1 MSHLAAPRSALPS
14 RRRLRRPAILAPLAV
29 RDFGLLW
36 AGDAVSLVGDGVF
49 TVAIAWQVYA
59 LSNAPTAHAI
69 VGLARVV
76 PMVGFVLFSGA
87 LADRLDRRRL
97 MIAGAALPGA
107 AVAVLAV
114 LALGGTLALWQIWA
128 ISAVV
133 GLGRAI
139 SGPAAG
145 AIVPELVPAHLL
157 VQANSLEQLMRPLAM
172 TLVGPALGGVLI
184 AAVGAGSAFA
194 FDAAS
199 FGVAVLAL
207 SAIRPR
213 PRVREGEPSSLLAD
227 LREGVAF
234 VRRHT
239 WIWGTLGVATVWVLV
254 IVGPFEVLVPFVLKN
269 ELHAGPHEFGL
280 VYAAGGIGA
289 IVAAFGMGQ
298 LGLPRR
304 NVTVMLLGWGAGCA
318 AVVGIGLASSSWQ
331 AGVAMGISESLFT
344 VGEIIWITLLQ
355 SLVPGELLGRVRSI
369 DWLLSVGLLPVGYAL
384 TGPVAEI
391 LGSRETL
398 VGAGVLSTV
407 LVVATLL
414 LPRMREP
421 EGRLS

>member
-1 MSHLAAPRSALPS
+1 MSNLAAPCSALPF
-14 RRRLRRPAILAPLAV
+14 RRRPSILEPLAV

-36 AGDAVSLVGDGVF
+36 AGDSVSLVGDGVF

-59 LSNAPTAHAI
+59 LSNAPTALAV

-97 MIAGAALPGA
+97 LLAGAALPGA
-107 AVAVLAV
+107 AVAVLA
-114 LALGGTLALWQIWA
+114 ALTLAGAVELWHVWA

-139 SGPAAG
+139 SGPASS
-145 AIVPELVPAHLL
+145 AIVPELVPASLL
-157 VQANSLEQLMRPLAM
+157 VQANSLTQLMRPLAM
-172 TLVGPALGGVLI
+172 TLVGPALGGILI
-184 AAVGAGSAFA
+184 AAVGPGSAFA

-199 FGVAVLAL
+199 FGVGVVALLA
-207 SAIRPR
+207 ITPR
-213 PRVREGEPSSLLAD
+213 PAARENVETSLLAD
-227 LREGVAF
+227 LREGFAF

-239 WIWGTLGVATVWVLV
+239 WIWGTLVVATVWVLV

-269 ELHAGPHEFGL
+269 ELGAGPHEFGL
-280 VYAAGGIGA
+280 VYAAGGVGA
-289 IVAAFGMGQ
+289 IAAGLGMGQ

-304 NVTVMLLGWGAGCA
+304 NVTVMLLAWGTGCG
-318 AVVGIGLASSSWQ
+318 AVIGIGVAASSWQ
-331 AGVAMGISESLFT
+331 AGLAMGVSESLFT
-344 VGEIIWITLLQ
+344 VGEIIWVTLLQ

-384 TGPVAEI
+384 TGPVAD
-391 LGSRETL
+391 LVGARETL
-398 VGAGVLSTV
+398 VGAGALSTV
-407 LVVATLL
+407 LVLCTLL

-421 EGRLS
+421 EGRLA

>member
-1 MSHLAAPRSALPS
+1 MSHLAAPRSTSPI
-14 RRRLRRPAILAPLAV
+14 RRRLRRPAIFEPLAV

-36 AGDAVSLVGDGVF
+36 AGDSVSLVGDGVF

-59 LSNAPTAHAI
+59 LSNAPTALAI
-69 VGLARVV
+69 VGVARVV

-97 MIAGAALPGA
+97 LIVGAALPGA
-107 AVAVLAV
+107 AVAVLAA
-114 LALGGTLALWQIWA
+114 LALSGGLQLWQIWA

-157 VQANSLEQLMRPLAM
+157 VRANSLEQLMRPLAM

-184 AAVGAGSAFA
+184 AAVGTGSAFA

-199 FGVAVLAL
+199 FGVGVLAL

-213 PRVREGEPSSLLAD
+213 PRVRDGEPSSLYAD
-227 LREGVAF
+227 LREGFAF

-254 IVGPFEVLVPFVLKN
+254 IVGPFEVLVPFMLKN
-269 ELHAGPHEFGL
+269 ELGAGPHEFGL

-289 IVAAFGMGQ
+289 IVAALGMGN

-304 NVTVMLLGWGAGCA
+304 NVTVMLLGWGIGCA
-318 AVVGIGLASSSWQ
+318 AVIGIGLASSSWQ
-331 AGVAMGISESLFT
+331 AGVAMGVSESLFT

-355 SLVPGELLGRVRSI
+355 ALVPGELLGRVRSI

-384 TGPVAEI
+384 TGPVAAAF
-391 LGSRETL
+391 GARETL
-398 VGAGVLSTV
+398 VAAGALSTL

-421 EGRLS
+421 EGRLT